1 MHHPQHAVRYG
12 VCEGGDLR
20 AGSYSIIKFKDEDDI
35 LNSENES
42 SSGTVWV
49 NLYELAVSKVCRME
63 GS

>member
-1 MHHPQHAVRYG
+1 MHHPHHAVRYG
-12 VCEGGDLR
+12 VREGGGVQ
-20 AGSYSIIKFKDEDDI
+20 AGSYSIIKFHEDDI

-49 NLYELAVSKVCRME
+49 NLYELAVSKLCRME